1 METRRRALLV
11 VVGIV
16 LIFLVGRWIFG
27 GSAPEA
33 PEVASAPE
41 APAVAPAPAPTTPP
55 SPAPS
60 PAPPSASPPPAA
72 APVPAGTI
80 KLTSHRA
87 VYDLKLKSARSN
99 SGISSLDG
107 RMVMEWADSCDG
119 ATLNQRI
126 QTRAY
131 DGEGQPLVT
140 DFRIST
146 WEARDGHSF
155 RFSARQETDGDVTEE
170 FEGKGTTDGDGA
182 GSVVYTKPPERT
194 LKLAPGTFFPNSHT
208 QALIQSALAGKSILT
223 AKVFDGSGP
232 DTAYEAVGAIGKEE
246 PADANLPAINGIA
259 LLKGQRSWP
268 MRLAYYPLGK
278 TDGLPEYEIGF
289 RMFANGVSTD
299 LELDY
304 GDFTVAGVLSQ
315 IEALPDPGC

>member
-1 METRRRALLV
+1 MDTRRRAIGV

-16 LIFLVGRWIFG
+16 VIFALGRWFIG
-27 GSAPEA
+27 GESTPEA
-33 PEVASAPE
+33 AR
-41 APAVAPAPAPTTPP
+41 PTAETQV
-55 SPAPS
+55 
-60 PAPPSASPPPAA
+60 PAA
-72 APVPAGTI
+72 GPIAPV
-80 KLTSHRA
+80 KLLSHRA

-99 SGISSLDG
+99 SGVTALDG

-119 ATLNQRI
+119 STLNQRI

-131 DGEGQPLVT
+131 DGEGNQMTT

-146 WEARDGHSF
+146 WESKDGGSF
-155 RFSARQETDGDVTEE
+155 RFSARQETDGEVTEE
-170 FEGKGTTDGDGA
+170 FDGRGAKGKDGA
-182 GSVVYTKPPERT
+182 GIVTYAKPPKRKLDLAAGT
-194 LKLAPGTFFPNSHT
+194 LFPTEHT
-208 QALIQSALAGKSILT
+208 NALIKAASAAQPILS

-232 DTAYEAVGAIGKEE
+232 DTTFESVAVIGKEIPGGSSSGATGATSGE
-246 PADANLPAINGIA
+246 GAADGSP
-259 LLKGQRSWP
+259 LLSGMRSWP
-268 MRLAYYPLGK
+268 MRLAYFPAGA

-304 GDFTVAGVLSQ
+304 GDFTVSGLLTK